1 MNKRPF
7 YLGAVLLALIAV
19 ITHPVARGFLK
30 NAMHR
35 KAGRIMQAQRQH
47 TTYQPD
53 PQALQSSMH
62 YKTLTIVGVVLT
74 VLSVGCM
81 VTAMRRQEKG
91 WYLILI
97 LLLFFDVLAP
107 MLL

>member
-1 MNKRPF
+1 MNKCAF
-7 YLGAVLLALIAV
+7 YLGAVLLALIAL
-19 ITHPVARGFLK
+19 ITHTVARGFLK
-30 NAMHR
+30 NAAHH
-35 KAGRIMQAQRQH
+35 KAARIMQAQRQN
-47 TTYQPD
+47 TAYQPD
-53 PQALQSSMH
+53 PQGLQSSMH

-74 VLSVGCM
+74 ALSVGCM
-81 VTAMRRQEKG
+81 ITAMRRQEKG